1 MDTNKLIPLLPDM
14 AAYVAVVETGSFTR
28 AAEKLGITPSGVSRQ
43 VSRLETA
50 LSAVLIERTTRRQTT
65 TQLGQEVYEQCR
77 NMLDS
82 AREAVSATESE
93 ATEVRGRLR
102 IAAPKAFARQVL
114 EPHLRWFMQQHP
126 AISLHVQVTDQ
137 RLDPG
142 YHDVDIVFVVAAEPH
157 EHLVSKGIGQVRSV
171 LCASPHYLESRGEP
185 QQPADLMA
193 HDCIP
198 LGLFERDN
206 HWLLTQGER
215 REKITVDG
223 RYLNNHSEMRLL
235 AVKDGLGIGIFP
247 DFVVRN
253 ALAEGEVVQVLPE
266 WKLHSD
272 FQGGVYMQYLPMRF
286 MPGKMRAFIDF
297 IAELNLL
304 D

>member
-1 MDTNKLIPLLPDM
+1 MDTNRLIPLLPDM

-43 VSRLETA
+43 VSRLESA

-65 TQLGQEVYEQCR
+65 TQLGREVYEQCR

-114 EPHLRWFMQQHP
+114 EPHLRQFMRRYP
-126 AISLHVQVTDQ
+126 AISLHLQVTDQ

-142 YHDVDIVFVVAAEPH
+142 YHDVDIVFVVAAEPL
-157 EHLVSKGIGQVRSV
+157 EHLVSKNIGPVRSV
-171 LCASPHYLESRGEP
+171 LCASPEYLKNRGKP
-185 QQPADLMA
+185 GQPADLMA

-215 REKITVDG
+215 KEKISVDG

-235 AVKDGLGIGIFP
+235 AVKDGFGIGIFP

-253 ALAEGEVVQVLPE
+253 ALSEGDVVEVLPD
-266 WKLHSD
+266 WTLHSD

-286 MPGKMRAFIDF
+286 MPGKIRAFIDF
-297 IAELNLL
+297 IADLDLL
-304 D
+304 S

>member
-43 VSRLETA
+43 VSRLEKA

-65 TQLGQEVYEQCR
+65 TQLGREVYEQCR

-102 IAAPKAFARQVL
+102 IAVPKAFARQVL
-114 EPHLRWFMQQHP
+114 EPHLRQFMRRYP
-126 AISLHVQVTDQ
+126 AISLHLQVTDQ

-142 YHDVDIVFVVAAEPH
+142 YHDVDIVFVVAAEPLG
-157 EHLVSKGIGQVRSV
+157 HLVSKNIGPVRSV
-171 LCASPHYLESRGEP
+171 LCASPDYLQRRGWP
-185 QQPADLMA
+185 QQPVDLMA

-198 LGLFERDN
+198 LGLFEQDN

-215 REKITVDG
+215 KEKISVDG

-235 AVKDGLGIGIFP
+235 AVKDGFGIGIFP

-253 ALAEGEVVQVLPE
+253 ALSEGDVVEVLPD
-266 WKLHSD
+266 WTLHSD

-286 MPGKMRAFIDF
+286 MPGKIRAFIDF
-297 IAELNLL
+297 IVDLDLL
-304 D
+304 V